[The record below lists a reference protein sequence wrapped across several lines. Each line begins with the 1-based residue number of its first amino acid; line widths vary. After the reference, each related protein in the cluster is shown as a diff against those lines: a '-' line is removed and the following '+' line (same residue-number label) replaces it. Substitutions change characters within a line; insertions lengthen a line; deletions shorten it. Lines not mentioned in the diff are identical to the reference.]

1 MIFIMNFNNL
11 VGSVVISRISMIF
24 VFVFVEGHYVNY
36 RATGLPINKIF
47 VCLFVSSFRKW
58 RISSL
63 TPSTSFPW
71 PFPLLENEG
80 CDTIVFNLCLNN
92 NSCQN

>member
-1 MIFIMNFNNL
+1 MNFNNL

-47 VCLFVSSFRKW
+47 VCLFVCKFLSKMEDFEFNT
-58 RISSL
+58 INLVPMAFSL
-63 TPSTSFPW
+63 T
-71 PFPLLENEG
+71 
-80 CDTIVFNLCLNN
+80 
-92 NSCQN
+92 